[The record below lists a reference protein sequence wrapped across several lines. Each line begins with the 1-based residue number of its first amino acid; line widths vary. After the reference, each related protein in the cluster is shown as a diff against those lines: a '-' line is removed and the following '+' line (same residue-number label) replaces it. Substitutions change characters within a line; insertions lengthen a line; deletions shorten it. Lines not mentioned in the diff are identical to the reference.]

1 MRMDASQVPGL
12 PPAVPGAV
20 AAGVAVAAV
29 TPPAQAPLLLDVT
42 PLTLGVETAGGYCES
57 VIDRNAAIPVEQTRI
72 FSTAADGQQSVS
84 VRIYQ
89 GESRRFEEN
98 QELGRIELHGLRDGV
113 RGAVKIE
120 VTFLMDADG
129 TLGVRARDEMT
140 GQEQA
145 VRVSLVGGMDEAEIQ
160 RMAAR
165 QTARM
170 GA

>member
-1 MRMDASQVPGL
+1 M
-12 PPAVPGAV
+12 
-20 AAGVAVAAV
+20 
-29 TPPAQAPLLLDVT
+29 
-42 PLTLGVETAGGYCES
+42 
-57 VIDRNAAIPVEQTRI
+57 
-72 FSTAADGQQSVS
+72 
-84 VRIYQ
+84 
-89 GESRRFEEN
+89 
-98 QELGRIELHGLRDGV
+98 

-120 VTFLMDADG
+120 VTFVMDADG

-165 QTARM
+165 QATRM